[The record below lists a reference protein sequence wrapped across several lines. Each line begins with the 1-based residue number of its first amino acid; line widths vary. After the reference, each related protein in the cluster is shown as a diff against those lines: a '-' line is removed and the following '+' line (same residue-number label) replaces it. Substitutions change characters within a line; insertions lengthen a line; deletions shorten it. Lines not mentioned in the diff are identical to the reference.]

1 MDAAEFPAVWA
12 VEVRTNGG
20 PWCPFMA
27 HVLRSGA
34 EAAKPSPRVVTD
46 SDGNVTARCEYRVT
60 TYVRRDDNGR

>member
-27 HVLRSGA
+27 HVLRSKA
-34 EAAKPSPRVVTD
+34 LKAKPTD
-46 SDGNVTARCEYRVT
+46 RETTVDGFVILHEYRVA
-60 TYVRRDDNGR
+60 TYVRREDDGR